1 MIQYLNKDE
10 LQSLSR
16 FRLVSERTD
25 ALIRVSRTSLLK
37 REQLKGVLMSLQ
49 EYLALPSLK
58 VAASIFVKRYSFF
71 ILMHFYA
78 LSVWRKRLRLSAE
91 DIELEVGNEQERLWI
106 PSFYARSVLSETLS
120 EDQYLSSFESIIETH
135 IVPIFHQLQSLTNIP
150 QKVMWENLYVYVKW
164 MYEQLLHDETL
175 SSIHKSIQAD
185 YDYLMDEAQGAP
197 FGEVHNPFK
206 QFHSLQGKRQ
216 TCCYSYCMEKK
227 NYCSSCPILNDQKEE
242 KRNESNVSR
251 AI

>member
-1 MIQYLNKDE
+1 MIQSLNKD
-10 LQSLSR
+10 QVRSLGK

-25 ALIRVSRTSLLK
+25 ALIGISGTSLLK
-37 REQLKGVLMSLQ
+37 SEQLKGVLKSLQ

-71 ILMHFYA
+71 ILVHFYA
-78 LSVWRKRLRLSAE
+78 LSVWKQRLLLSAE
-91 DIELEVGNEQERLWI
+91 DIELEVGNERERLWI
-106 PSFYARSVLSETLS
+106 PSFYASAVSYEMVP
-120 EDQYLSSFESIIETH
+120 EFNHLSSLEAIIETH

-164 MYEQLLHDETL
+164 MYEQLLEDDTL

-185 YDYLMDEAQGAP
+185 YDYLMGEAQGAL
-197 FGEVHNPFK
+197 FGAVHNPFK
-206 QFHSLQGKRQ
+206 QFRSLQGKRQ

-227 NYCSSCPILNDQKEE
+227 KYCSNCPIINDQKEE

>member
-1 MIQYLNKDE
+1 MIQSLNKDQ
-10 LQSLSR
+10 LQSLSK
-16 FRLVSERTD
+16 FRLVSECTD
-25 ALIRVSRTSLLK
+25 ALIKVSGTSLVKTEKLK
-37 REQLKGVLMSLQ
+37 VVLMSLQ

-91 DIELEVGNEQERLWI
+91 DIELEVGNERERLWI
-106 PSFYARSVLSETLS
+106 PSFYASAVLYEMVP
-120 EDQYLSSFESIIETH
+120 QANHLSSLEAIIETH
-135 IVPIFHQLQSLTNIP
+135 IAPIFHQLQSLTNIP

-164 MYEQLLHDETL
+164 MYEQLLKDDTL
-175 SSIHKSIQAD
+175 ASIHKSIQAD
-185 YDYLMDEAQGAP
+185 YDYLMDEAQGAS
-197 FGEVHNPFK
+197 FGTVHNPFK

-227 NYCSSCPILNDQKEE
+227 KYCSNCPILNDQKEE